1 MQSNSGNFFIL
12 IEDYYLQA
20 EYLALV
26 ICMYLYMYMYLY
38 VCLWSPFISD

>member
-26 ICMYLYMYMYLY
+26 IFNAVLWY